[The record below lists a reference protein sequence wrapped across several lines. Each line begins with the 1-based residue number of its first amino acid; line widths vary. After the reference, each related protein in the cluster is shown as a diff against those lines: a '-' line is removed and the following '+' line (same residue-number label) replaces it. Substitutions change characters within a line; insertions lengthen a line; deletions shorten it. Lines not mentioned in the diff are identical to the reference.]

1 MQTAHEIVSMMRDV
15 APAGR
20 ERLSPASQRRLRDLT
35 GSLAAVRPGARQE
48 HARFLATG
56 QRSMDLPSAELD
68 AWLRGR
74 RVLVTGGTGCIG
86 SALMA
91 LIARRCPGRL
101 VSVSRGVTGGRAR
114 CAGADYAQADIRDPR
129 GLAAVFGEVRPD
141 VVFHVAAQ
149 RDPGLAE
156 RDVHRTVTTNVF
168 GTRNLI
174 AAAAGSG
181 VSQVVCASTGKALR
195 PYSPDVYTASKRAG
209 EWLLSR
215 AAARGGRAYS
225 AGRFTHIMDNSIIYA
240 KLLRWC
246 EGGVIRLHNPDIAF
260 YVQSALE
267 AAQLLLLAGLG
278 ADPGAL
284 RVHAITDL
292 GWPVNL
298 LDLALGVRERSGS
311 CAPVYFSGYDRG
323 YESQPFPGL
332 YDPLT
337 AGEVSPLLSGF
348 EANLAE
354 RAPGGMADVFPLRTA
369 PASAPDERLRAL
381 EEVCGRTREPAQ
393 VRAALDELSWSL
405 LDATLGAVPRQ
416 ALVRTAQ
423 LTAPHE
429 DSLSPEHERMLDAIR
444 RHAGP
449 VNLRWREFPG
459 SRAPAGQ
466 LVSADG
472 ERARRAIS

>member
-1 MQTAHEIVSMMRDV
+1 MRLRGRVPAHVWHASSVALPRMPPRGHATDAEWRSAVQTAHEIVSTMRDV

-56 QRSMDLPSAELD
+56 QRSMDLPSAEVD

-141 VVFHVAAQ
+141 VVFHVAAR

-195 PYSPDVYTASKRAG
+195 PYSPDVYTASKRVA
-209 EWLLSR
+209 EWLV
-215 AAARGGRAYS
+215 AAAAGSSSSTTYS
-225 AGRFTHIMDNSIIYA
+225 TARF
-240 KLLRWC
+240 
-246 EGGVIRLHNPDIAF
+246 
-260 YVQSALE
+260 
-267 AAQLLLLAGLG
+267 
-278 ADPGAL
+278 
-284 RVHAITDL
+284 
-292 GWPVNL
+292 
-298 LDLALGVRERSGS
+298 
-311 CAPVYFSGYDRG
+311 
-323 YESQPFPGL
+323 
-332 YDPLT
+332 
-337 AGEVSPLLSGF
+337 
-348 EANLAE
+348 
-354 RAPGGMADVFPLRTA
+354 
-369 PASAPDERLRAL
+369 
-381 EEVCGRTREPAQ
+381 
-393 VRAALDELSWSL
+393 
-405 LDATLGAVPRQ
+405 
-416 ALVRTAQ
+416 
-423 LTAPHE
+423 
-429 DSLSPEHERMLDAIR
+429 
-444 RHAGP
+444 
-449 VNLRWREFPG
+449 
-459 SRAPAGQ
+459 
-466 LVSADG
+466 
-472 ERARRAIS
+472 